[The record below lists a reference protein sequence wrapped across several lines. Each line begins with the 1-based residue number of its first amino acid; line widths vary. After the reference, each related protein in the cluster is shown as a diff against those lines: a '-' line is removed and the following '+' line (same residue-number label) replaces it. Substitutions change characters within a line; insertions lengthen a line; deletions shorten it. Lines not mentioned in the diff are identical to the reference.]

1 MIGFDKGIIHR
12 ALTFLGN
19 YGCCF
24 PTRKWNCEKHKVELW
39 LLYQRTS
46 WNIWGGAASED
57 KKPPKHHKLAFGSP
71 FLSVWTIGGELCP
84 TAAQSLYT
92 SDGTFFLFPS
102 IIFNIN
108 NTFISKYENM
118 FCWVSIFSKINT
130 FVCFF
135 RFGYFGEWWILNRAD
150 FRLSSV
156 IILKPETCQLFLPTF
171 VLTWCHYSSIL
182 GNGISWIT
190 WWIIGALF

>member
-1 MIGFDKGIIHR
+1 MELRKAQSGTVIIISADIMKYLGG
-12 ALTFLGN
+12 ALPAKTKN
-19 YGCCF
+19 
-24 PTRKWNCEKHKVELW
+24 PQNI
-39 LLYQRTS
+39 TS
-46 WNIWGGAASED
+46 W
-57 KKPPKHHKLAFGSP
+57 H
-71 FLSVWTIGGELCP
+71 SVHRSSACERLGVSCLRRQLKVYIPATEH
-84 TAAQSLYT
+84 
-92 SDGTFFLFPS
+92 FFLFPS

-108 NTFISKYENM
+108 NTFISKHENM

-130 FVCFF
+130 FGFYF
-135 RFGYFGEWWILNRAD
+135 HFGYFGEWWILNRAD

-182 GNGISWIT
+182 GNGISLIT